1 MLYGLKGSLVLY
13 VHMRMFLLLKNLSHI
28 VCHPFQIMKNVNG
41 STPNIQDIKNIFKKR
56 PLAMSQLTWFNLKG
70 QIQNKIGFSY
80 LGGLSVG
87 LI

>member
-1 MLYGLKGSLVLY
+1 
-13 VHMRMFLLLKNLSHI
+13 
-28 VCHPFQIMKNVNG
+28 MKNVNG